1 VRRQW
6 NGFNIELT
14 ELPDELISSS
24 LTEPAKHM
32 PASPSVATEEGVEGC
47 PARTLLCG
55 IALAIVLVT
64 IALHFGLVDIGQ
76 WAYDEY
82 SLISSYR
89 DNGWISFSTRLL
101 HWSPRPVSEILIGI
115 YACLVNWT
123 HRPLIGAFLG
133 FLWLTL
139 ISAPLIAFVQVPN
152 KLRANSRRSV
162 MFLTL
167 FGFGLLALF
176 LVEHNL
182 GSLFYSPVI
191 SAAYLTTL
199 SAITLCFFQLAF
211 SLTERQRGRVT
222 TALALLAAAAS
233 SETGAFFA
241 IVFGSL
247 SLIFMSAEILCG
259 LCQKLEKIL
268 WFLVPVFVGTGMFYL
283 IISNR
288 LQTQQA
294 LFATAEYHNVVISL
308 KTAVGQLT
316 KECLASG
323 QRLSDR
329 GILFGLLLKGSFFFA
344 ARYCW
349 LSSEMKVARKQILI
363 VLALSLIGTTY
374 FSVAATYYGYGGLTN
389 GWHQELRQCLIM
401 LFVAT
406 VALLSCHYHARNISA
421 RRCEWIGSIA
431 FCITLSLVIPARAR
445 GLIHDY
451 KNYSVC
457 IESRTKSW
465 KSGLSNSNTMIWWSP
480 PRGQVAD
487 TFLFAPGVYNSES
500 KAPGVVD
507 IMHFFHKD
515 HLEIRPWTEVAETDN

>member
-1 VRRQW
+1 
-6 NGFNIELT
+6 
-14 ELPDELISSS
+14 
-24 LTEPAKHM
+24 M
-32 PASPSVATEEGVEGC
+32 PASPSAATEEGVQGF

-76 WAYDEY
+76 WAYDEF
-82 SLISSYR
+82 SILSSYR
-89 DNGWISFSTRLL
+89 DNGWVAFSTRLL

-115 YACLVNWT
+115 YGWLVNWT
-123 HRPLIGAFLG
+123 HRPLIGAFLA

-139 ISAPLIAFVQVPN
+139 ISAPLIAFVQVPRD
-152 KLRANSRRSV
+152 LRAISRRSV
-162 MFLTL
+162 MFLAL
-167 FGFGLLALF
+167 FGFGLVALF

-199 SAITLCFFQLAF
+199 GAITLCFFQLAF
-211 SLTERQRGRVT
+211 SLTERQGGRLI
-222 TALALLAAAAS
+222 TALALVAAAAS

-241 IVFGSL
+241 IVFGLL
-247 SLIFMSAEILCG
+247 SLIFMSAEMLCG
-259 LCQKLEKIL
+259 SWHNQNKII
-268 WFLVPVFVGTGMFYL
+268 WFLVPVLVGTGMFYF

-308 KTAVGQLT
+308 KTAVAQLT
-316 KECLASG
+316 KEYLTSG

-329 GILFGLLLKGSFFFA
+329 GIFFGLLLKGCFFFA

-349 LSSEMKVARKQILI
+349 LSSGMKVARKQILI

-421 RRCEWIGSIA
+421 QRCEWIGSIA
-431 FCITLSLVIPARAR
+431 FCIALSLVIPTRAR

-487 TFLFAPGVYNSES
+487 TFLFAPGVYNSKS
-500 KAPGVVD
+500 KAAGVVD

-515 HLEIRPWTEVAETDN
+515 HLEIRPWAEVAETDN